1 MGNTFFSDLRA
12 ARARPDLSERVRL
25 TLTTDAEGVVRE
37 VGAAAL
43 VPPLAHG
50 SLADVPFDNA
60 LSAPDSVALR
70 RPHDGAWQPVKA
82 KDFAADAASA
92 ARGLVA
98 AGVERGERVALMART
113 RYEWTVLDFA
123 VWAAGGQTVPVYPTS
138 SAEQVEWILRDS
150 GAVLL
155 LVESPELVKL
165 TSAVVDGLETP
176 LRLAVPSVDEDL
188 LGFLADLGHEVPH
201 AELERRR
208 AALTPETIATLV
220 YTSGTTGRPKGC
232 VLTHANLHAGS
243 ANLVEL
249 LKPVFVEA
257 THQQPTTLMFLPLAH
272 VLGRMLQLACL
283 LGQITVG
290 LFPGIKPD
298 ELRPEL
304 ERFGPTFL
312 VAVPYFF
319 EKVHDTARAMAERMG
334 RGASFVRA
342 DRIAVAYGRAEM
354 ARLLGG
360 GPGPDLAL
368 RAAHTLYDLLVY
380 RRVRKAL
387 GGSVRYAISGGSALD
402 TRLAMFF
409 FGCGIVIYQGY
420 GLTET
425 SAATTVTPPLDPRPA
440 SVGRPVPGATIRI
453 AEDGEVMLRGG
464 SVFSGYWNNL
474 EATQAAL
481 PGSWLATGDLGELDA
496 DGYLTIVGRKK
507 DILVT
512 SGGKNVSPSQ
522 LEDRLRSRPPVGQCM
537 VVGDGR
543 HYVAA
548 LVTLEP
554 EAMEHWLG
562 VRKRPPGTPFAELRR
577 DPELLA
583 DVQAAVDYANEAV
596 SRAESIRRFVL
607 VEGEFSEENGMLTP
621 SLKVRRHAVAA
632 AYAREIEEL
641 YGEH

>member
-1 MGNTFFSDLRA
+1 MGTTFFQDLRA
-12 ARARPDLSERVRL
+12 ARARPDLADRVQL
-25 TLTTDAEGVVRE
+25 NVVTDAEGVVRE
-37 VGAAAL
+37 AGAAAL
-43 VPPLAHG
+43 VPPLGRG

-60 LSAPDSVALR
+60 VAAPDAVALR
-70 RPHDGAWQPVKA
+70 RLHGGEWLPVTA
-82 KDFAADAASA
+82 AQFAADVTAA

-98 AGVERGERVALMART
+98 AGVEPGERVALMART

-138 SAEQVEWILRDS
+138 SADQLDWILRDS

-155 LVESPELVKL
+155 LVESPERAKL
-165 TSAVVDGLETP
+165 AAPVTDAPERP
-176 LRLAVPSVDEDL
+176 LRLAAPSIDEGL
-188 LGFLADLGHEVPH
+188 LGFLTDLGRDVPA

-208 AALTPETIATLV
+208 AELTPDTIATLV

-232 VLTHANLHAGS
+232 MLTHANLHAGS
-243 ANLVEL
+243 ANLVAL
-249 LKPVFVEA
+249 LQPVFVEA

-283 LGQITVG
+283 LGRITVG
-290 LFPGIKPD
+290 LFPSIKPD

-342 DRIAVAYGRAEM
+342 DRIAVAYGEAEM
-354 ARLLGG
+354 GRLLGD
-360 GPGPDLAL
+360 GPGPGLGL
-368 RAAHTLYDLLVY
+368 RAAHALYDLLVY

-402 TRLAMFF
+402 PRLAMFF

-453 AEDGEVMLRGG
+453 AEDGEVLLRGG
-464 SVFSGYWNNL
+464 SVFTGYWNNAA
-474 EATQAAL
+474 ATEAAL
-481 PGSWLATGDLGELDA
+481 PDSWLATGDLGQLDA

-512 SGGKNVSPSQ
+512 SGGKNVSPSP
-522 LEDRLRSRPPVGQCM
+522 LEDRLRSRPPVGQCL

-548 LVTLEP
+548 LVTLDP
-554 EAMEHWLG
+554 EAVAHWLG
-562 VRKRPPGTPFAELRR
+562 VRRRPLDTPFALLRD

-596 SRAESIRRFVL
+596 SRAESIRRFAL

-641 YGEH
+641 YGE

>member
-1 MGNTFFSDLRA
+1 MGTTFFQDLRA
-12 ARARPDLSERVRL
+12 ARARPDLADRVKFEFVRE
-25 TLTTDAEGVVRE
+25 DGVVRE
-37 VGAAAL
+37 VRAAPLVGAL
-43 VPPLAHG
+43 PHG

-60 LSAPDSVALR
+60 AADPDAIALR
-70 RPHDGAWQPVKA
+70 RLTAGGWEPVT
-82 KDFAADAASA
+82 A
-92 ARGLVA
+92 ARFAEDVAGAAKGLVA
-98 AGVERGERVALMART
+98 AGVEPGDRVALMART

-138 SAEQVEWILRDS
+138 SAEQVDWIMRDS
-150 GAVLL
+150 GAVMLL
-155 LVESPELVKL
+155 AESPELAKL
-165 TSAVVDGLETP
+165 TAPVLDELPVP
-176 LRLAVPSVDEDL
+176 VRLSVPTVDEDL
-188 LGFLADLGHEVPH
+188 LGFLADLGHEVP
-201 AELERRR
+201 AREIERRR
-208 AALTPETIATLV
+208 AEVTPDSVATLV

-249 LKPVFVEA
+249 LQPVFVEA
-257 THQQPTTLMFLPLAH
+257 THQTPTTLMFLPLAH

-283 LGQITVG
+283 LGRITIG
-290 LFPGIKPD
+290 LFPSIKPD

-342 DRIAVAYGRAEM
+342 DRIAVAYGEAEM
-354 ARLLGG
+354 QRLLGD

-368 RAAHTLYDLLVY
+368 RAAHALYDLLVY

-402 TRLAMFF
+402 QRLAMFF
-409 FGCGIVIYQGY
+409 FGCGIIIYQGY

-425 SAATTVTPPLDPRPA
+425 SAATTVTPPLDPRPG

-464 SVFSGYWNNL
+464 SVFSGYWNNV
-474 EATQAAL
+474 QASQDAL

-496 DGYLTIVGRKK
+496 DGYLTVVGRKK
-507 DILVT
+507 DILIT
-512 SGGKNVSPSQ
+512 SGGKNVSPSL
-522 LEDRLRSRPPVGQCM
+522 LEDRLRSRAPVGQCM

-543 HYVAA
+543 HYIGA
-548 LVTLEP
+548 LITLEP
-554 EAMEHWLG
+554 EAVEHWLA
-562 VRKRPPGTPFAELRR
+562 VRRRPRDTPFALLRA

-583 DVQAAVDYANEAV
+583 EVQRAVDHANEAV

-607 VEGEFSEENGMLTP
+607 VEGEFTEDNGLLTP
-621 SLKVRRHAVAA
+621 SLKVKRHAVAT

-641 YGEH
+641 YGE

>member
-1 MGNTFFSDLRA
+1 MSTSFFSDLRA
-12 ARARPDLSERVRL
+12 ARARPDLTERVRL
-25 TLTTDAEGVVRE
+25 DVVRDASGTVRE
-37 VGAAAL
+37 VSASAL
-43 VPPLAHG
+43 VPALAQG

-60 LSAPDSVALR
+60 VAAPDAVALR
-70 RPHDGAWQPVKA
+70 RLHDGRWHPVTA
-82 KDFAADAASA
+82 GQFAADVAAA

-98 AGVERGERVALMART
+98 AGVEPGERVALMART

-123 VWAAGGQTVPVYPTS
+123 VWTAGGQTVPVFPTS
-138 SAEQVEWILRDS
+138 SAEQLDWILRDA

-155 LVESPELVKL
+155 LVETPGLAAL
-165 TSAVVDGLETP
+165 AAPVVDRLDRP
-176 LRLAVPSVDEDL
+176 LRLAVPSIDEDL
-188 LGFLADLGHEVPH
+188 LGFLTDLGHEVSH

-208 AALTPETIATLV
+208 AGLTPDTIATLV
-220 YTSGTTGRPKGC
+220 HTSGTTGRPKGC

-249 LKPVFVEA
+249 LQPVFVEA

-283 LGQITVG
+283 IGRITIG
-290 LFPGIKPD
+290 LFPSIKPD

-304 ERFGPTFL
+304 ERFGPSFL

-342 DRIAVAYGRAEM
+342 DRIAVAYGEAEM
-354 ARLLGG
+354 ARLLGQ
-360 GPGPDLAL
+360 GPGPGVGL
-368 RAAHTLYDLLVY
+368 RAAHALYDLLVY

-453 AEDGEVMLRGG
+453 AEDGEVLLRGG
-464 SVFSGYWNNL
+464 SVFSGYWNNAA
-474 EATQAAL
+474 ATEAAL
-481 PGSWLATGDLGELDA
+481 PDAWLATGDLGALDG
-496 DGYLTIVGRKK
+496 DGFLTIVGRKK

-548 LVTLEP
+548 LVTLDP
-554 EAMEHWLG
+554 EAMQHWLG
-562 VRKRPPGTPFAELRR
+562 VRKRPLDTPFARLRE

-583 DVQAAVDYANEAV
+583 DVQAAVDHANAAV

-607 VEGEFSEENGMLTP
+607 VEGEFSEENGLLTP
-621 SLKVRRHAVAA
+621 SLKVKRHAVAA

-641 YGEH
+641 YGES